1 MGNSKSHLREKA
13 EPQISTN
20 LSRDKQ
26 LPECVEHLHAQ
37 SEKQKT
43 EETSRWNK
51 DVEARSSSHT
61 VYFSK
66 MSVCSHLGHPLLP
79 IYTGAA
85 KPSEFI

>member
-1 MGNSKSHLREKA
+1 MGNSKSHQREKA

-51 DVEARSSSHT
+51 DVEART
-61 VYFSK
+61 VTQWEGGYFSK

-79 IYTGAA
+79 V
-85 KPSEFI
+85 